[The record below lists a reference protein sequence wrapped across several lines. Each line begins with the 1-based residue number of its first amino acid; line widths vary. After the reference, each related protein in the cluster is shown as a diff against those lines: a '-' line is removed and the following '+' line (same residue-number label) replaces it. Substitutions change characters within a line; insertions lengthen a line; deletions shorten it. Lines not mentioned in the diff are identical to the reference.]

1 MDYRAIF
8 EVSAAGMTLEKR
20 RLEVATLN
28 LANMHSSAPTG
39 VDGYKP
45 VRLVA
50 RPITM
55 DFSRLLL
62 ADSGADTPA
71 QPVTTVVQAEVSPR
85 LVRDPGHPH
94 ADAQGFVRYPGV
106 DQATE
111 MISAM
116 SALRAYEANVA
127 AAGFARAMAIRALD
141 IGGAR

>member
-28 LANMHSSAPTG
+28 LANMHSSSSSNA
-39 VDGYKP
+39 DAYKP
-45 VRLVA
+45 TRLVA
-50 RPITM
+50 SPIAM

-62 ADSGADTPA
+62 ADSGAAMPM
-71 QPVTTVVQAEVSPR
+71 QPLTRVVQTDVSPR
-85 LVRDPGHPH
+85 MVRDPGHPH

-127 AAGFARAMAIRALD
+127 AAGFARSMATRALD